1 LPEESIDMSLDAPS
15 HRHLFRR
22 ELAEEFR
29 QHLFGPH
36 SPALRVMLNRMRSHQ
51 GEEVFVLVC
60 LEPFR
65 KWALARKSPKRG
77 APATLV
83 PGVTFTNAAE
93 AEWEVFK
100 RHWQQQTGE
109 VLS

>member
-77 APATLV
+77 APVALV

>member
-1 LPEESIDMSLDAPS
+1 MNSEASLQS
-15 HRHLFRR
+15 KIFRK

-29 QHLFGPH
+29 QHVFGPH
-36 SPALRVMLNRMRSHQ
+36 SPALRVMLNRLRGQQ
-51 GEEVFVLVC
+51 GDEVFVLVC

-65 KWALARKSPKRG
+65 KWALGRKSPKRG
-77 APATLV
+77 APVSLV
-83 PGVTFTNAAE
+83 PGVTFTNAEE

>member
-1 LPEESIDMSLDAPS
+1 MSNDPS
-15 HRHLFRR
+15 SRDRLFPR
-22 ELAEEFR
+22 ELADEFR
-29 QHLFGPH
+29 HHVFGPH
-36 SPALRVMLNRMRSHQ
+36 SPALRVMLNRLRSQQ

-77 APATLV
+77 APVALV
-83 PGVTFTNAAE
+83 PGVTFASAAE

-100 RHWQQQTGE
+100 RLWQQRTGE